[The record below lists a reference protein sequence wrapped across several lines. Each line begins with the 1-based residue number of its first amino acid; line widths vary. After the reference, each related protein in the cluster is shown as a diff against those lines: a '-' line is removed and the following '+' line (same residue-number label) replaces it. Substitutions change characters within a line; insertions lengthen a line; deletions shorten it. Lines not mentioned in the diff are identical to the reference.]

1 MSFAKEALPFVLP
14 PGLAAALLLAAGA
27 PVLALVA
34 AVVAL
39 LVLLFFRVPAR
50 RSQAGPE
57 EVLAPANGLVTA
69 VERAEDPEV
78 AEGPLQRIVTFL
90 SVFDVHVQRSPVAGE
105 VVATSHR
112 RGRKVA
118 AFRRDAGDVNE
129 CFLTVIERPDG
140 RRIGVR
146 QIAGLL
152 ARRVV
157 AYGERGRR
165 FDRGELLGII
175 KFGSRVD
182 LLLPADL
189 EVTVRPGDRLVEG
202 LTAVARPPRPAAPP
216 SA

>member
-1 MSFAKEALPFVLP
+1 MRFAKEALPFVLP

-27 PVLALVA
+27 PLLALA
-34 AVVAL
+34 AALVAL

-50 RSQAGPE
+50 RPRVGPD
-57 EVLAPANGLVTA
+57 EVLAPANGRVTA
-69 VERAEDPEV
+69 VERVEDPDV
-78 AEGPLQRIVTFL
+78 AEGPLLRIVTFL
-90 SVFDVHVQRSPVAGE
+90 SVFDVHVQRSPVVGE
-105 VVATSHR
+105 VVATSYR

-129 CFLTVIERPDG
+129 CCLTVIERPDG

-157 AYGERGRR
+157 TYAERGRR

-182 LLLPADL
+182 LLLPADF
-189 EVTVRPGDRLVEG
+189 EVTVAPGDRLVEG
-202 LTAVARPPRPAAPP
+202 LSPVARPPRPAGTRHP
-216 SA
+216 

>member
-1 MSFAKEALPFVLP
+1 MSFAREALPFVLP
-14 PGLAAALLLAAGA
+14 PAVAAPLLVAAGAPLLGLAAAIVAVLL
-27 PVLALVA
+27 
-34 AVVAL
+34 
-39 LVLLFFRVPAR
+39 LLFFRVPAR
-50 RSQAGPE
+50 RPQSDAE
-57 EVLAPANGLVTA
+57 VVLAPANGVVTA
-69 VERAEDPEV
+69 VDSVEDPEI
-78 AEGPLQRIVTFL
+78 AAGPLRRIVTFL
-90 SVFDVHVQRSPVAGE
+90 SVFDVHVQRAPVAGE
-105 VVATSHR
+105 VVATSYR

-129 CFLTVIERPDG
+129 CFLTVIELADG
-140 RRIGVR
+140 KRVGVR

-157 AYGERGRR
+157 AYGTRGRR

-216 SA
+216 SP